1 MLDRPRDSALEIKK
15 TYKLYIGG
23 EFIRTESGRYDP
35 VYGRAQTARRQAPSA
50 RRPFLANISRG
61 SRKDLRDAVR
71 KARATQPEWAS
82 KSAYLKGQTLYRM
95 AEMFESRAASFE
107 KLLRDTRG
115 LSSAAAKAEVRA
127 SIDRLVHY
135 AGWSDK
141 FGALLGTVNPVASSY
156 FDFSVP
162 EPTGVVGIV
171 APEKPDL
178 LGLISHLAPVVVSG
192 NAAVVLLSEKHPLA
206 SLEFAE
212 VLATSDLP
220 GGVANLISGRKEELV
235 PHLAR
240 HMDVNAIADAGADK
254 ALSKSIAE
262 DAAVN
267 VKRVK
272 RYEIAD
278 YFSEEAQGLDFIE
291 AFVEIKTTW
300 HPIGV

>member
-1 MLDRPRDSALEIKK
+1 MAKGETTPLEIRK

-23 EFIRTESGRYDP
+23 EFVRTESGRYEP
-35 VYGRAQTARRQAPSA
+35 VESNKGD
-50 RRPFLANISRG
+50 FLANLSRG

-71 KARATQPEWAS
+71 KAREAQPGWAARS
-82 KSAYLKGQTLYRM
+82 PYLRGQILYRM
-95 AEMFESRAASFE
+95 AEMLEGRADSFE
-107 KLLRDTRG
+107 KLLSQSPG
-115 LSSAAAKAEVRA
+115 LAPQAARKEVRA
-127 SIDRLVHY
+127 SIERLVHY

-141 FGALLGTVNPVASSY
+141 YGALLSTVNPVASSY

-178 LGLISHLAPVVVSG
+178 LGLVSHLLPVIVSG
-192 NAAVVLLSEKHPLA
+192 NAAVVLLSERYPLA

-212 VLATSDLP
+212 ILATSDLP
-220 GGVANLISGRKEELV
+220 AGVANLISGRREELV

-240 HMDVNAIADAGADK
+240 HMDVNAIADAAGDPG
-254 ALSKSIAE
+254 LSKAIAE

-267 VKRVK
+267 VKRV
-272 RYEIAD
+272 RQYATDD
-278 YFSEEAQGLDFIE
+278 YFSEDAQGLDFIE